1 MKAAWRRI
9 FEILRK
15 EFRQVL
21 REPRMRGMLIGPPI
35 IQLLIFGF
43 AVNLDV
49 ENSKIGWMDL
59 DQTPQSRELLAGFQG
74 SRQFRVAAV
83 ASSEIELQELM
94 DHGHVQLIVRVLPG
108 FGRDILRARTAPV
121 QILVDG
127 TNSNTASI
135 AANQAVAAVQAYSN
149 KVMAGQMS
157 QRLVGRTMAAG
168 GPVNLEVPVLTFH
181 SRVWFN
187 PDLRS
192 RNYYVPG
199 VVVNIITLVT
209 LMMTAMG
216 IVREKEIGT
225 MEQLMVT
232 PIRPVELILG
242 KTLPFALIGLLDV
255 LLVTGVALLVF
266 RIPLR
271 GSVVLLLFASVL
283 FLLTTL
289 GTGLFISTICG
300 TQQQAMMSS
309 FFFFNPA
316 FMLSGFTFPI
326 RNMPEAVQYL
336 TYLNPLRY
344 FMEIV
349 RGIFLKGSGITTLWP
364 QMLALLIIGLAILG
378 GSVLRFHKRLD

>member
-1 MKAAWRRI
+1 MWRRI
-9 FEILRK
+9 YEILRK

-35 IQLLIFGF
+35 IQLLIFGY

-49 ENSKIGWMDL
+49 ENSRIAWMDQ
-59 DQTPQSRELLAGFQG
+59 DRTPQSRELLAGFQG
-74 SRQFRVAAV
+74 SRHFRVV
-83 ASSEIELQELM
+83 ATPASDGELQQLL
-94 DHGHVQLIVRVLPG
+94 DHGRVQLAVRVLPG
-108 FGRDILRARTAPV
+108 FGRDIQRGRTAQV

-135 AANQAVAAVQAYSN
+135 AASQAGALVSAYGS
-149 KVMAGQMS
+149 KVMAAQMN

-168 GPVNLEVPVLTFH
+168 GPVNLEVPVLTFR
-181 SRVWFN
+181 SRAWFN

-192 RNYYVPG
+192 RNYFVPG
-199 VVVNIITLVT
+199 VVVNIITLIT

-242 KTLPFALIGLLDV
+242 KTLPFALVGLLDV
-255 LLVTGVALLVF
+255 LLVTGVAMLVF
-266 RIPLR
+266 QIPLR
-271 GSVVLLLFASVL
+271 GSVLLLLFSSVL
-283 FLLTTL
+283 FLMTTL
-289 GTGLFISTICG
+289 GAGLFISTICG

-326 RNMPEAVQYL
+326 RNMPEVVQYL

-344 FMEIV
+344 FIEIV
-349 RGIFLKGSGITTLWP
+349 RGIFLKGSGISTLWP
-364 QMLALLIIGLAILG
+364 QMLALFIFGLAILT